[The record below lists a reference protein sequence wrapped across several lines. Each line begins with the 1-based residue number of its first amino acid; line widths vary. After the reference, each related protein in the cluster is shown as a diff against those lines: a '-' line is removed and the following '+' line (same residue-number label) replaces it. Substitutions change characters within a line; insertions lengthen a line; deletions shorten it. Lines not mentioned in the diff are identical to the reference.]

1 MESVDLGLR
10 VLRYILEGLD
20 DMDPIV
26 ARSMHPLV
34 PVMFPSLFEA
44 FTNEEIGVSGREQ
57 ILNLF
62 YMLIRLIAWAD
73 GCDNEL
79 VQECLG
85 ETFASWMALFL

>member
-1 MESVDLGLR
+1 MDLGLR
-10 VLRYILEGLD
+10 VLRYIMEGLD
-20 DMDPIV
+20 DMDPTV
-26 ARSMHPLV
+26 ARSMHLLV

-79 VQECLG
+79 V
-85 ETFASWMALFL
+85 